1 MEVSKPEV
9 ITKEENGKKMEPWEE
24 VIVDVPEEYT
34 GTITAE
40 FSKRR
45 GELQNM
51 TPHSDGIRFT
61 YHIPTKNL
69 LGLRNILVT
78 KTKGTNVMNNLFLKY
93 AEETPSLQKSR
104 NGVLVSSETGVAVTY
119 GLDTAQGRG
128 GTFISP
134 QTEVYEGMIIGQN
147 SREEDLEINVCK
159 EKKQSN
165 VRASFNDFALQL
177 TPPIEMTLEQALD
190 FIEADELLEVTP
202 KNLRLR
208 KKYLTRN
215 ERSRNSA

>member
-1 MEVSKPEV
+1 
-9 ITKEENGKKMEPWEE
+9 
-24 VIVDVPEEYT
+24 
-34 GTITAE
+34 
-40 FSKRR
+40 
-45 GELQNM
+45 
-51 TPHSDGIRFT
+51 
-61 YHIPTKNL
+61 
-69 LGLRNILVT
+69 
-78 KTKGTNVMNNLFLKY
+78 
-93 AEETPSLQKSR
+93 
-104 NGVLVSSETGVAVTY
+104 
-119 GLDTAQGRG
+119 
-128 GTFISP
+128 
-134 QTEVYEGMIIGQN
+134 MIIGQN